1 MDAQAA
7 QLAEHPPR
15 RAPAAQGNE
24 AATAL
29 RACTADLGA

>member
-7 QLAEHPPR
+7 QVPEHPPR

-29 RACTADLGA
+29 RARAADLGA